1 MVPEPELN
9 LTVVVP
15 ISEMAGRLQFLAS
28 WLPSALSRGI
38 NVTIVH
44 DIRDDI
50 TGQEL
55 QSLLRVHR
63 SPLLE
68 FIEGKF
74 GSPGE
79 ARNAGMRNLQTG
91 WITFWDS
98 DDVPY
103 VENFSLMVNSAVE
116 AGAEIAIGE
125 YVSCSS
131 KNGRQTQHRLDS
143 DHNLE
148 EITSAVGIWRM
159 AFRAELVQHHRFIDS
174 LMGEDL
180 IFFVELNPQSREIL
194 FYRFPVYEYQVGSP
208 TSLTNHEQK
217 REFLQRSTAHLFEL
231 LKLNPDLENELI
243 AKAFVQLSA
252 SSLKGTSFR
261 SKANRIQALLHSL
274 IQFPSRNRKLVLL
287 FSAKLL
293 HAKLLKGKFNEK
305 I

>member
-1 MVPEPELN
+1 MIAEPGLN

-28 WLPSALSRGI
+28 WLPSALSHGI

-50 TGQEL
+50 TGREL
-55 QSLLRVHR
+55 QSLLQVHQN
-63 SPLLE
+63 PLLE
-68 FIEGKF
+68 IIEGKF

-79 ARNAGMRNLQTG
+79 TRNAGMKNIQTS
-91 WITFWDS
+91 WVAFWDS
-98 DDVPY
+98 DDFPY
-103 VENFSLMVNSAVE
+103 VDNFSLMVNSAIQ

-125 YVSCSS
+125 YVSRSS
-131 KNGRQTQHRLDS
+131 KTGLQAQNKLDS
-143 DHNLE
+143 KHTLHS
-148 EITSAVGIWRM
+148 IIAAVGIWRM
-159 AFRAELVQHHRFIDS
+159 AFRVDLVQNHRFIDS

-180 IFFVELNPQSREIL
+180 IFFVELCPQSREI
-194 FYRFPVYEYQVGSP
+194 FFFRFPVYEYQVGSP

-217 REFLQRSTAHLFEL
+217 REFLRESTSHLFEV
-231 LKLNPDLENELI
+231 LKVNPDLENELM

-252 SSLKGTSFR
+252 SSFKGTNLR
-261 SKANRIQALLHSL
+261 SKAIKIQELLRCL
-274 IQFPSRNRKLVLL
+274 IQLPIRNRRLVLL

-293 HAKLLKGKFNEK
+293 HAKLLKGIFNEK